1 METPRRDPVQGH
13 VEVFVLGAGLSG
25 VIMLKKLKDAGVTN
39 VIAVDKA
46 SGVGGTWHWNRYPG
60 AACDV
65 DSYAYLPFLHEMS
78 FCPSKKYVT
87 APEIKAY
94 LEQVCKRH
102 ELLDRILLN
111 TKLMKAAYDPRE
123 RLWSLHTDRDDA
135 FTARFLIMGCGPLS
149 TPRLPDI
156 DGMNSFQGEAFHT
169 SQWPEN
175 CDLSGKTVGVVGT
188 GASAAQV
195 VPELA
200 KVAGRLY
207 VFQRTP
213 AWCVPREDGP
223 TPTSLRRQLLD
234 SAQFAKKM
242 RQQTVNWFDNELYPQ
257 LQDVDRNA
265 ARAAELREALMAT
278 VKDPVVAAKLC
289 PTHPVGCKRTCVVDD
304 YWPTFNREN
313 VTLVAEGGVSKVCD
327 RGVITANAGVYNVDV
342 LVYATGFDAF
352 SGGFKGFDVRGV
364 DGISLLEHWDGG
376 PKTLYGIH
384 VSGFPNMFLLVGPQ
398 SPTILQNTTEVIQTQ
413 AQYIVSVI
421 SKLRKTGA
429 QAVVDVEPDT
439 ERKWIDH
446 CTQHYPGSVWSRCD
460 NWYNKKSQGAIG
472 PVVVD
477 GYIGKFSEYLEGLH
491 GDGVAGLRFDV

>member
-195 VPELA
+195 KPPH
-200 KVAGRLY
+200 
-207 VFQRTP
+207 T
-213 AWCVPREDGP
+213 
-223 TPTSLRRQLLD
+223 
-234 SAQFAKKM
+234 
-242 RQQTVNWFDNELYPQ
+242 
-257 LQDVDRNA
+257 
-265 ARAAELREALMAT
+265 
-278 VKDPVVAAKLC
+278 
-289 PTHPVGCKRTCVVDD
+289 
-304 YWPTFNREN
+304 
-313 VTLVAEGGVSKVCD
+313 
-327 RGVITANAGVYNVDV
+327 
-342 LVYATGFDAF
+342 
-352 SGGFKGFDVRGV
+352 
-364 DGISLLEHWDGG
+364 
-376 PKTLYGIH
+376 
-384 VSGFPNMFLLVGPQ
+384 
-398 SPTILQNTTEVIQTQ
+398 
-413 AQYIVSVI
+413 
-421 SKLRKTGA
+421 
-429 QAVVDVEPDT
+429 
-439 ERKWIDH
+439 
-446 CTQHYPGSVWSRCD
+446 
-460 NWYNKKSQGAIG
+460 
-472 PVVVD
+472 
-477 GYIGKFSEYLEGLH
+477 
-491 GDGVAGLRFDV
+491 